1 MVEQQ
6 QQSTKLVETNKA
18 VAAGMAAVVAALFT
32 SKLGVAGTLI
42 GTALTAMTITLGA
55 AILKAQIERTQS
67 RLSGLPSTVRGRLST
82 QQVRVPGR
90 QGTEPNPEPPPPPEP
105 RGGRSASF
113 LERLRSIPSFLR
125 GLSPAARRRI
135 LLSGALAG
143 IVATAIA
150 LSIITFTEAVAGKP
164 ISSFVGTQ
172 SETAEETG
180 PRTSVGSLFGGSAP
194 VADPQNAPQQYVPQQ
209 DAPAGDDQFQRGNPA
224 PQPGAGGQYPE
235 DPAQQ
240 PADPA
245 PQDPVQEQPGG
256 TPQDG
261 APPQQQ
267 PGAEP
272 IPGGEEPAV
281 PPDQ

>member
-6 QQSTKLVETNKA
+6 QQSAKLVEMNKA
-18 VAAGMAAVVAALFT
+18 VAAGLAAVITAIFT

-42 GTALTAMTITLGA
+42 GTAITAMTITLGA

-67 RLSGLPSTVRGRLST
+67 KLSGLPTAVRGRLST
-82 QQVRVPGR
+82 QQVRMPGR
-90 QGTEPNPEPPPPPEP
+90 RGAEPNPEPPPPPEP

-113 LERLRSIPSFLR
+113 LERVRALPGFLK

-143 IVATAIA
+143 LVATAIA
-150 LSIITFTEAVAGKP
+150 LIIITFTEAVAGEP
-164 ISSFVGTQ
+164 ISSLVGPQ
-172 SETAEETG
+172 RESAAEAG
-180 PRTSVGSLFGGSAP
+180 SRTSVGSLFGGSQGT
-194 VADPQNAPQQYVPQQ
+194 DPQNAPGQYAPQ
-209 DAPAGDDQFQRGNPA
+209 DTPAGGGQYQRGNPA
-224 PQPGAGGQYPE
+224 PQPGAGDGQYQE
-235 DPAQQ
+235 DPAAQ

-261 APPQQQ
+261 APVQPQ

-272 IPGGEEPAV
+272 APDGEEPVAS
-281 PPDQ
+281 PDQ